1 MPGATELGSC
11 LTDTTH
17 GGRARLTVRVFAA
30 MLRSERLHNNHCG
43 LLTRW
48 NHTDL
53 RARKVARKFWTNES
67 DCQAR
72 TRPMVICYNAVT
84 ACDVAFLPKC
94 VPLPNHRGLG
104 EGDTTATTPRMH
116 WRCNPL

>member
-67 DCQAR
+67 DCQAS
-72 TRPMVICYNAVT
+72 TRSMATCYDAVT
-84 ACDVAFLPKC
+84 ALS
-94 VPLPNHRGLG
+94 
-104 EGDTTATTPRMH
+104 
-116 WRCNPL
+116 